1 MKLIRKQTMQ
11 ILSQM
16 KLEAIKGDWY
26 TLYKRKKK
34 KNNTVGPALWLTNW
48 PLETTLRMSR
58 VFEQRKMRE
67 HLVKCLE
74 RGLFEPFPRNKV
86 TPRFSKRQNYYN

>member
-11 ILSQM
+11 TLSQM

-34 KNNTVGPALWLTNW
+34 KDNTVGP
-48 PLETTLRMSR
+48 
-58 VFEQRKMRE
+58 
-67 HLVKCLE
+67 VKI
-74 RGLFEPFPRNKV
+74 
-86 TPRFSKRQNYYN
+86 